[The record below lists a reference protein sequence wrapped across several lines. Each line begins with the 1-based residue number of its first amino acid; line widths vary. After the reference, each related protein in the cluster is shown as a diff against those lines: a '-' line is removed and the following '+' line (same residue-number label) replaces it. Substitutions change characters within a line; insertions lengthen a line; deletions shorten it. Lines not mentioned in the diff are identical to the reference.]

1 MVFEV
6 YYASMHSQYQQYISG
21 NELLTIPAALDAV
34 TTRTISLLATDVKTR
49 KLVGVSRDKKP
60 PNSTKNAGKMF
71 GDGVQWAPAK
81 GRSLST
87 RFLWTLP
94 KTAQRKALLRPL
106 FKCTSVDRGPQELS
120 WRT

>member
-71 GDGVQWAPAK
+71 GDGVHGHPQKADLSPRGSFGHYRRPHK
-81 GRSLST
+81 GRHS
-87 RFLWTLP
+87 
-94 KTAQRKALLRPL
+94 
-106 FKCTSVDRGPQELS
+106 
-120 WRT
+120 